1 MDILRIIQLPEDL
14 VGEILQFISLETL
27 SLSNKKYWED
37 HYKKKLNTSS
47 NTQMGRTSYWRFL
60 LRFDYSFIFR
70 VYLEHYFSYFI
81 KQKRIIYQDKI
92 FPRKIELIKY
102 LSTFVFD
109 SQKCKIV
116 LEHFMRKNGLVFK
129 RIKTRFNKWTN

>member
-27 SLSNKKYWED
+27 SLSNKKYWKE

-70 VYLEHYFSYFI
+70 AYLEHYFSYFI
-81 KQKRIIYQDKI
+81 KQKRIINNINVGSFLVKNI
-92 FPRKIELIKY
+92 FEIFKYTIESYIIY
-102 LSTFVFD
+102 VH
-109 SQKCKIV
+109 I
-116 LEHFMRKNGLVFK
+116 
-129 RIKTRFNKWTN
+129 